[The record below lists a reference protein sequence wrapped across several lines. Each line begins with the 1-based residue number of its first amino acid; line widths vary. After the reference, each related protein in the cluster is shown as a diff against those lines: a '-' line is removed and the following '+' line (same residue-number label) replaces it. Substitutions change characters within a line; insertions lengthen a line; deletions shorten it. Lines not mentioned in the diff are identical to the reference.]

1 MVRWMMAAASV
12 TSGHETHHREHGAV
26 MNTKRSLL
34 LLSLS
39 TLLGC
44 QDPEAATEPRSLSED
59 VGERIPLDVA
69 ERWIGLHREEASEG
83 PDGSAS
89 FGATA
94 PQLAVVLGA
103 VPDRRGV
110 ALHHALDDDGEHHV
124 LVMAVDQDPRP
135 WSSPTLVL
143 DANTGAMVD
152 YDTACAW
159 AERYEDEH
167 PDQVWYHFFGRTII
181 DGIVG
186 DPRFDHLD
194 IEPAVNDLGEP
205 QLVLM
210 AWSEDE
216 SEQER
221 SRDADPVPYD
231 VSSQC
236 PPCGVE

>member
-1 MVRWMMAAASV
+1 MD
-12 TSGHETHHREHGAV
+12 
-26 MNTKRSLL
+26 TKRSLL
-34 LLSLS
+34 LCLLSS

-69 ERWIGLHREEASEG
+69 ERWISVHRE
-83 PDGSAS
+83 GSSVGAEAS

-124 LVMAVDQDPRP
+124 LLMAVDQDARP

-143 DANTGAMVD
+143 DTNTGATVD

-159 AERYEDEH
+159 AERYEDEN
-167 PDQVWYHFFGRTII
+167 PEQVWYHFFGRRII

-186 DPRFDHLD
+186 DPRFDFLD

-210 AWSEDE
+210 AWSEDGGGE
-216 SEQER
+216 ER
-221 SRDADPVPYD
+221 SRDGDPVPYD
-231 VSSQC
+231 ASNPC